1 MTGFGR
7 GAFANE
13 GLSVAVEL
21 KTVNNRFLDVNVR
34 LPNDLQSLE
43 AVIKRFISNRLSRGR
58 VDVNLSFERTSEIV
72 YELNRPLINGYL
84 NALRQMQQEFNLA
97 GEPDLNVVAKLP
109 GVLQPSRESLDEDN
123 TRSAIETAVN
133 QALDELEAMRAGEG
147 ENLKTELLARLTE
160 IERQTTIIEPLA
172 ASVTENYVQR
182 LNKKIADLLKKTDV
196 QIELDQARLAQEAAF
211 LAERADVSEEIARLK
226 SHVAQ
231 FRQICDSPTD
241 TGKQLDFLTQ
251 ELNREANTILSKAN
265 DLIIKDAALAI
276 KAEIEKAREQVQ
288 NVE

>member
-160 IERQTTIIEPLA
+160 IELQTTIIEPLA